1 MSKRTDKWI
10 NRFWG
15 ASSAKELGF
24 DRTLRGLREGESR
37 DLYFGLAL
45 SALSYLQNT
54 KPRKQLIHRQTVPEG
69 TAIVI
74 HNKKSGNPR
83 LEIVKP
89 PKKARK
95 ARKNRSG

>member
-45 SALSYLQNT
+45 SALPFVL
-54 KPRKQLIHRQTVPEG
+54 
-69 TAIVI
+69 
-74 HNKKSGNPR
+74 
-83 LEIVKP
+83 
-89 PKKARK
+89 ARK
-95 ARKNRSG
+95 

>member
-1 MSKRTDKWI
+1 MNDDIQATIFDALDRAVHDNGTFSP
-10 NRFWG
+10 NRP
-15 ASSAKELGF
+15 
-24 DRTLRGLREGESR
+24 
-37 DLYFGLAL
+37 
-45 SALSYLQNT
+45 